1 MTQYLIE
8 RKDGQRE
15 EAILLEKGYFIMDL
29 RGYRLFHCT
38 VGPML
43 QVEIG
48 HMCMY
53 FDVFCAKSRLSSTAQ
68 VFQFPISTNYKL
80 RDMM

>member
-1 MTQYLIE
+1 
-8 RKDGQRE
+8 
-15 EAILLEKGYFIMDL
+15 MDL
-29 RGYRLFHCT
+29 RGYRLFPGT

-53 FDVFCAKSRLSSTAQ
+53 MYFDVFCVKSRLSSTAQ

-80 RDMM
+80 RDIM